1 MQFAAKLHNI
11 IIFNLV
17 SDPEH
22 YIQLSIEPSSI
33 KIYVS
38 RNTDSTQLSI
48 RTIYS
53 VLYRYDVKSCFS
65 IFAGILIW
73 KNKVYAIEMIKCTT
87 RMDAI

>member
-38 RNTDSTQLSI
+38 RYTVSTKLSI
-48 RTIYS
+48 RTICL
-53 VLYRYDVKSCFS
+53 VPYRYDANSCFS
-65 IFAGILIW
+65 IFAGKLIW
-73 KNKVYAIEMIKCTT
+73 KNKVYAIEMIECTT

>member
-11 IIFNLV
+11 TIFNLV

-22 YIQLSIEPSSI
+22 YIQLSIELSSI

-53 VLYRYDVKSCFS
+53 VLYRYEVNYCFS
-65 IFAGILIW
+65 IFAAILIW
-73 KNKVYAIEMIKCTT
+73 KSNLYAIEMIECTT